1 VIGRRS
7 RQRLAEPDHRPQL
20 GAPIT
25 GRARPDR
32 RTKELIP
39 RLVAGDIAVI
49 DHEDLDRI
57 AAEGLVAAAP
67 AAVVNAAAS
76 STGRYPNEGPL
87 VLLRAGI
94 ALLDD
99 VGQAVMDVPD
109 GDPIVVDGDR
119 VVYQGVEIGRG
130 VRQHVAS
137 IEEVHEA
144 SRATLSAE
152 LGRFVDNTVEYIE
165 DNLDLLSDDLDVP
178 HVATRFE
185 GRHVLLVVRGHDFRE
200 DLALIRGSGYVR
212 EMRPVLVGV
221 DGGADALLE
230 VGLTP
235 DVIVGDMDS
244 VSERALR
251 SGAELVVHAYRDGS
265 APGAARLVALDLP
278 HVVFAASG
286 TSEDIAMLLAHE
298 LGAELIVAV
307 GTHTSMVE
315 FLDKGRKGM
324 ASTFI
329 TRMKLGPILVDAKGL
344 SRLYGSRVRKRD
356 LLLLVVAAV
365 VAMVVIAL
373 VSEPIRLIIR
383 IYWSD
388 FTH

>member
-1 VIGRRS
+1 
-7 RQRLAEPDHRPQL
+7 
-20 GAPIT
+20 
-25 GRARPDR
+25 
-32 RTKELIP
+32 
-39 RLVAGDIAVI
+39 
-49 DHEDLDRI
+49 
-57 AAEGLVAAAP
+57 
-67 AAVVNAAAS
+67 
-76 STGRYPNEGPL
+76 
-87 VLLRAGI
+87 
-94 ALLDD
+94 
-99 VGQAVMDVPD
+99 
-109 GDPIVVDGDR
+109 
-119 VVYQGVEIGRG
+119 VEIGRG